1 MFENLRMLSRNCG
14 NKAKL
19 VSMNEISSGVEL
31 NLVSVPCA
39 LCGSAETA
47 PRPVFESFDYEYRT
61 CDNKFQFIACA
72 KCGHV
77 YLSPRIRMRDIDRIY
92 PRNYTVRVTETQYP
106 AFAPFRWLKL
116 NVLDRGW
123 NRKVIANLRAGSRVL
138 DIGAGFGG
146 NLTYLAKLAPFPL
159 ELFANDLKFEPEA
172 RSYLSDRGVTLIEGP
187 VEEVQCEERFDAIIC
202 QHAIEHVTDPGRL
215 VRWISDHL
223 APGGVLY
230 LETPDLN
237 ALSRYFFKNHWQAL
251 STPRHFHLFSRK
263 ALAAC
268 IRGGNLEIEFHGAIV
283 EASQWSVSLRI
294 KLGMEPYAPRST
306 GFMYSMISY
315 DNFFTKC
322 ISCMIDL
329 SAIMLGLST
338 VTQALIARK
347 PAALA

>member
-1 MFENLRMLSRNCG
+1 
-14 NKAKL
+14 
-19 VSMNEISSGVEL
+19 MNELENPIGSGVEL
-31 NLVSVPCA
+31 DLVPVACA
-39 LCGSAETA
+39 MCGSSETK
-47 PRPVFESFDYEYRT
+47 PRPVFEGYDYEYRT
-61 CDNKFQFIACA
+61 CNNRFRFVVCSD
-72 KCGHV
+72 CGHV
-77 YLSPRIRMRDIDRIY
+77 YLSPRVRMEDIDRIY
-92 PRNYTVRVTETQYP
+92 PRNYTVRVTETEYP

-123 NRKVIANLRAGSRVL
+123 NRKVIANLQPGSKVL

-159 ELFANDLKFEPEA
+159 QLFANDLKFEPEA

-187 VEEVQCEERFDAIIC
+187 IEEVRCEDRFDAIIC
-202 QHAIEHVTDPGRL
+202 QHAIEHVPDPGRL

-237 ALSRYFFKNHWQAL
+237 ALSRYIFKNHWQPL

-268 IRGGNLEIEFHGAIV
+268 ILGGDLEIAFHGAIV

-294 KLGMEPYAPRST
+294 KLGMEPHAPRSN
-306 GFMYSMISY
+306 GLLYRIISY
-315 DNFFTKC
+315 DNFLIKSV
-322 ISCMIDL
+322 SCMIDL
-329 SAIMLGLST
+329 MTIWLGLST
-338 VTQALIARK
+338 VTQAVIARK
-347 PAALA
+347 PASVA

>member
-1 MFENLRMLSRNCG
+1 
-14 NKAKL
+14 
-19 VSMNEISSGVEL
+19 MNEMNSGIEL
-31 NLVSVPCA
+31 NLVPVPCA
-39 LCGSAETA
+39 MCGSAETE
-47 PRPVFESFDYEYRT
+47 PKPVFEGYDYEYRT
-61 CDNKFQFIACA
+61 CDNRFQFVACA
-72 KCGHV
+72 DCGHV
-77 YLSPRIRMRDIDRIY
+77 YLSPRVRMEDMDRIY
-92 PRNYTVRVTETQYP
+92 PRDYTVRVTEIGYP
-106 AFAPFRWLKL
+106 AFAPLRWLKL

-159 ELFANDLKFEPEA
+159 KLFANDLKFEPEA

-202 QHAIEHVTDPGRL
+202 QHAIEHVPDPGRL

-237 ALSRYFFKNHWQAL
+237 ALSRYVFKNHWQTL
-251 STPRHFHLFSRK
+251 STPRHFHMFSRK
-263 ALAAC
+263 MLAAC
-268 IRGGNLEIEFHGAIV
+268 VRGCDLEIEFHGAIV

-294 KLGMEPYAPRST
+294 KLGMEPYAPRSN
-306 GFMYSMISY
+306 GFFYSMISY
-315 DNFFTKC
+315 DNFLTKC
-322 ISCMIDL
+322 VSCMIDL
-329 SAIMLGLST
+329 TVMILDLST

-347 PAALA
+347 PAAAV

>member
-1 MFENLRMLSRNCG
+1 MIE
-14 NKAKL
+14 
-19 VSMNEISSGVEL
+19 MNSGVEL
-31 NLVSVPCA
+31 DLVPVACA
-39 LCGSAETA
+39 MCGSAETE
-47 PRPVFESFDYEYRT
+47 PRPVFECYDYEFRT
-61 CDNKFQFIACA
+61 CDNKFRFVKCSD
-72 KCGHV
+72 CGHV
-77 YLSPRIRMRDIDRIY
+77 YLSPRVRMEDIDRIY
-92 PRNYTVRVTETQYP
+92 PSDYIVRVTEIEYP

-123 NRKVIANLRAGSRVL
+123 NRKVIANLRVGSRVL

-172 RSYLSDRGVTLIEGP
+172 RSYLTDRGVTLIEGP
-187 VEEVQCEERFDAIIC
+187 IEDVECGERFDAIIC
-202 QHAIEHVTDPGRL
+202 QHAIEHVPDPGRM

-230 LETPDLN
+230 IETPDLN
-237 ALSRYFFKNHWQAL
+237 ALSRYVFKNHWQAL

-268 IRGGNLEIEFHGAIV
+268 VRGCDLGIKFHDNIV

-294 KLGMEPYAPRST
+294 KLGMKPYAPRST
-306 GFMYSMISY
+306 GLLYSLISY
-315 DNFFTKC
+315 DNFLTKC
-322 ISCMIDL
+322 VSCMIDL
-329 SAIMLGLST
+329 FAIMLGLST

-347 PAALA
+347 PGASA